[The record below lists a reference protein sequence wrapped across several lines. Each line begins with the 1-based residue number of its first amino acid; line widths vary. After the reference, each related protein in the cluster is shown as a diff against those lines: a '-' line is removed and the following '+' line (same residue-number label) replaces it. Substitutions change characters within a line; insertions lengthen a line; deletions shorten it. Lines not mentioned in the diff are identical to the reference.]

1 MKERAEKEAERA
13 RKKLNNN
20 IKKAIQKSQ
29 NGKRKAS
36 KVDNNRNKR
45 QKRVVDSNVDE
56 GEASGAAP
64 RVTRHG
70 RNIKLPAKY
79 K

>member
-20 IKKAIQKSQ
+20 TKKANQKSQ
-29 NGKRKAS
+29 NGKRKAL

-45 QKRVVDSNVDE
+45 QKRVVDSDVDE

-64 RVTRHG
+64 RVTRYG
-70 RNIKLPAKY
+70 RKIKLPAKY